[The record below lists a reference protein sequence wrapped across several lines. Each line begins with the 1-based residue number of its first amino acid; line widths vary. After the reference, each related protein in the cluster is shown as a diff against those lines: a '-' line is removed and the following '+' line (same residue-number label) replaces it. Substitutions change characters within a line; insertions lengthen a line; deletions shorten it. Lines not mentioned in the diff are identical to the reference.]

1 MLRPLLPGALAM
13 MLAACGS
20 EPSAPVAVEDSAP
33 NAPVVVT
40 AQMGEAIFRRCVA
53 CHTVDKG
60 GRNGVG
66 PNLHGV
72 VGRAVGSH
80 PGFAYSPA
88 MRAKGG
94 VWDEAALDTYLKA
107 PAQALP
113 GGRMAFAGIPEAAE
127 RRAVIL
133 YLAAQK

>member
-1 MLRPLLPGALAM
+1 
-13 MLAACGS
+13 
-20 EPSAPVAVEDSAP
+20 
-33 NAPVVVT
+33 
-40 AQMGEAIFRRCVA
+40 
-53 CHTVDKG
+53 
-60 GRNGVG
+60 
-66 PNLHGV
+66 
-72 VGRAVGSH
+72 
-80 PGFAYSPA
+80 

-127 RRAVIL
+127 RKAVIL